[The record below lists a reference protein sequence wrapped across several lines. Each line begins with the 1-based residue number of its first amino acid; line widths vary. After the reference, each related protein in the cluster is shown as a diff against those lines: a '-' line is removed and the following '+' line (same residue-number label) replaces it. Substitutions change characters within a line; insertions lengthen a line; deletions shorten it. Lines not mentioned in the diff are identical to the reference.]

1 MNSLLT
7 HKQYQRLIAP
17 RVHLWWGVGDKR
29 LLSKEVVVE
38 AILSRGN
45 WEDVLTL
52 IDEWGIHEV
61 KQIFD
66 RQTTLPRTN
75 YRPQTVNFF
84 RLYFD
89 RHA

>member
-1 MNSLLT
+1 MNTSLT
-7 HKQYQRLIAP
+7 HKQYQRMVLP
-17 RVHLWWGVGDKR
+17 RVYLWWGAGDTGN
-29 LLSKEVVVE
+29 LSKELVVE

-45 WEDVLTL
+45 WDDVLAL

-66 RQTTLPRTN
+66 RQTSGPRIN